1 MNIKQQLRDMPESE
15 LHIFAQALSQ
25 PLSSLNTGEGKAW
38 HILAEIES
46 FTIDEIKNRKKLQD
60 TREEFA
66 EQVKKDPRPKYIKD
80 LKPEHIQAEI
90 AKHGI
95 HIVANWEDGGS
106 DAVDLNIFNTK
117 QLREEYPEISVEDAD
132 AFFAGTKNEL
142 ESNPYFDR
150 FDREVQDTIYHP
162 IDYLPKSKEEKEMIG
177 HDIEI
182 YYYDD

>member
-25 PLSSLNTGEGKAW
+25 PLSSSDTGEGKAW
-38 HILAEIES
+38 HTLAKIES
-46 FTIDEIKNRKKLQD
+46 FAINEIQERKKLQD

-66 EQVKKDPRPKYIKD
+66 EQVKKDTRPRFIKD

-95 HIVANWEDGGS
+95 HIVANWKSGES
-106 DAVDLNIFNTK
+106 DALDLNIFNTK
-117 QLREEYPEISVEDAD
+117 QLREQYPEISVEDAD

-142 ESNPYFDR
+142 KSNPYFD
-150 FDREVQDTIYHP
+150 DLSREVQYTIYHP
-162 IDYLPKSKEEKEMIG
+162 LDYLPKSKEEKEMVEN
-177 HDIEI
+177 DIEI